1 MKQNAF
7 RTRLYEARKA
17 KKLSQL
23 DVALALGIDRARISD
38 WELGKE
44 DLRVE
49 TVVALSRIYED
60 PEVYT
65 LYMSEEHGAD
75 DLVPSANWC
84 KHSGQDLRLVALDIQ
99 NEYNDVSEEI
109 PRLMKI
115 LRDGVIDD
123 TERTDY
129 NSFIQQSKELVAVL
143 FPLILREEMQKKK
156 ALQCGNI
163 EKAYV

>member
-1 MKQNAF
+1 MKINQF
-7 RTRLYEARKA
+7 RTKLFEARKE
-17 KKLSQL
+17 KGLSQL
-23 DVALALGIDRARISD
+23 DVALKLGVTQSRISD

-49 TVVALSRIYED
+49 TVIALSRIYED

-84 KHSGQDLRLVALDIQ
+84 KHGGHDLRLVALDIQ

-123 TERTDY
+123 TERKDY

-163 EKAYV
+163 EKAIV